1 VQEWDFAAGPDD
13 IKPADSRPLSP
24 QSFTFINPMGQ
35 TLGYAIAKF
44 DGSFLTFGVMALAG
58 VIAGS
63 LLWSLLSRN
72 FRIEWFASFT
82 DFRNHVFGAILM
94 GFGGVLA
101 MGCTIGQGIT
111 GMSTLALGSFLA
123 LISIVFGSALTMRM
137 QYYKLVYEADAS
149 FMKSLSSSL
158 VDFKMLPAFMRK
170 LEAV

>member
-1 VQEWDFAAGPDD
+1 
-13 IKPADSRPLSP
+13 
-24 QSFTFINPMGQ
+24 
-35 TLGYAIAKF
+35 
-44 DGSFLTFGVMALAG
+44 VMALAG
-58 VIAGS
+58 VIVGS
-63 LLWSLLSRN
+63 FLWSLLSRN
-72 FRIEWFASFT
+72 FRIEWFASFV

-123 LISIVFGSALTMRM
+123 LISIVFGSAMTMRV

-149 FMKSLSSSL
+149 FVKAMLSSL
-158 VDFKMLPAFMRK
+158 VDFKLLPSAMRR